1 MLDELSEGIIK
12 TILNHTRILLRDPS
26 NYESRSE
33 FAFAATLALNGL
45 NGVGR
50 NGDWASHC
58 IEHSL
63 SVLNDIA
70 HGSGLAIIMPA
81 WMKYV
86 HKQDTPKFANRGS
99 YHIK

>member
-1 MLDELSEGIIK
+1 
-12 TILNHTRILLRDPS
+12 
-26 NYESRSE
+26 
-33 FAFAATLALNGL
+33 
-45 NGVGR
+45 
-50 NGDWASHC
+50 SHS

-86 HKQDTPKFANRGS
+86 YKEDAKKFAKFACHVFTINEGS
-99 YHIK
+99 DEE